1 MKREE
6 KGREREEKRVVR
18 KREERAGREGR
29 ERGQGERAGREGR
42 ERGRGERI
50 IMTNATQDNEW
61 LNTTCTEAFRLLV
74 EFYTE
79 FFDKISFLLHAILD
93 LVVACI
99 LQGNLSN

>member
-1 MKREE
+1 
-6 KGREREEKRVVR
+6 
-18 KREERAGREGR
+18 
-29 ERGQGERAGREGR
+29 
-42 ERGRGERI
+42 
-50 IMTNATQDNEW
+50 MTNATQDNEW